1 MVEGNTRWRYLTAYS
16 VEFIE
21 MMLVCWLLPLSLN
34 TFPYIEKVQ
43 VGVPISFIAGI
54 AIMMMYYQFFHPNRR
69 QLIVTQSQ
77 EDLSLNVQKSVET
90 LTPKLESSLEISGEQ
105 NTSQDLVSELLL
117 DVEHEN

>member
-1 MVEGNTRWRYLTAYS
+1 
-16 VEFIE
+16 
-21 MMLVCWLLPLSLN
+21 
-34 TFPYIEKVQ
+34 
-43 VGVPISFIAGI
+43 
-54 AIMMMYYQFFHPNRR
+54 MMMYYQFFHPNRR

-117 DVEHEN
+117 DVEHENWTN